1 MKRLAGW
8 MTKPFTNLR
17 LREKLFLMFLLG
29 AILPLLFFV
38 LYSYQTIKS
47 ELSNQMYTSSVASVA
62 QINSN
67 LENKLDTYTKL
78 SATMYLNN
86 TLRAYLTNN
95 YTQDPS
101 LFVDA
106 YQYIN
111 NTFSNMLTTNPDI
124 HSLSIYINNDSLPAD
139 GIYIKR
145 IDDAFRSSAIYRSLL
160 DTYGNV
166 RFVSTPPAVDQ
177 PPMFTLTRMLNISNL
192 DNAYGILTINI
203 LESDIF
209 RLMEKETAEKTVLI
223 VNDQGFIM
231 SAKDKSML
239 NRPLKKFVP
248 DSFPDK
254 LQGRFDSTYNGEKM
268 LVVYNTTKFGWK
280 SVALIPYNS
289 FLAKANQTAKRIF
302 ILALIS
308 FGIMA
313 LLIYITAR
321 LFTKRVEYLVGII
334 RRIEREE
341 FEHIDIRPLGRDEI
355 GQLGNVLRKMS
366 QRLSTLI
373 SDVYKKEIDK
383 KEAEMNVLQAQINPH
398 FLYNTL
404 ASISSLAI
412 RNSDQRMNKMVTDLA
427 KFYRISLNKGKN
439 QISIHE
445 EMQLTRYY
453 VAIQQI
459 RFADLI
465 RVHYQ
470 IDESVLPC
478 PIVKLTLQPFVEN
491 AMNHAI
497 WDDKLGINIMIKASR
512 DGQDIVFKIID
523 DGMGMR
529 VQESRNADQALP
541 SRGDALSG
549 YGIRNVDNRIK
560 LLYGDAYGVSI
571 FSRLGI
577 GTTVTIRI
585 PGR

>member
-1 MKRLAGW
+1 MRRLTGW
-8 MTKPFTNLR
+8 LTKPFNNLR
-17 LREKLFLMFLLG
+17 LREKLFVMFLLG
-29 AILPLLFFV
+29 AIIPLLFFV
-38 LYSYQTIKS
+38 LYSYETIKS
-47 ELSNQMYTSSVASVA
+47 ELSDQMYTNTVSSVA

-78 SATMYLNN
+78 SATLYLDK
-86 TLRAYLTNN
+86 TLQAYLTNN
-95 YTQDPS
+95 YTEDPT

-111 NTFSNMLTTNPDI
+111 NTFINMLTTNPDI
-124 HSLSIYINNDSLPAD
+124 HSMSVYINNDSLPAD

-145 IDDAFRSSAIYRSLL
+145 MDDAFRQSLTYRSLQ

-166 RFVSTPPAVDQ
+166 RFITTPPVPDQ
-177 PPMFTLTRMLNISNL
+177 PSMFTLARMLNISNI
-192 DNAYGILTINI
+192 NNTYGILTINI

-209 RLMEKETAEKTVLI
+209 QLMEKETSDKTILI
-223 VNDQGFIM
+223 VNDNGIIM

-239 NRPLKKFVP
+239 SHPLKHYVP
-248 DSFPDK
+248 DNFPSAG
-254 LQGRFDSTYNGEKM
+254 QGRFDSMYNGEKM

-280 SVALIPYNS
+280 SVSLIPYNS
-289 FLAKANQTAKRIF
+289 FLSKANLAAKRIL
-302 ILALIS
+302 IYALVS
-308 FGIMA
+308 FGVMA

-321 LFTKRVEYLVGII
+321 LFTKRVEYLVGMM

-341 FEHIDIRPLGRDEI
+341 FDLVDIRPLGRDEI
-355 GQLGNVLRKMS
+355 GQLGNVLRKMTG
-366 QRLSTLI
+366 RLSSLI

-439 QISIHE
+439 QISINE
-445 EMQLTRYY
+445 EIQLTRYY
-453 VAIQQI
+453 VAIQQV
-459 RFADLI
+459 RFTDLL

-470 IDESVLPC
+470 IEESVLPC

-491 AMNHAI
+491 CINHAI
-497 WDDKLGINIMIKASR
+497 WDDKLGINIIIKAYR
-512 DGQDIVFKIID
+512 EGPDILLKIID

-529 VQESRNADQALP
+529 RGNDRELPES
-541 SRGDALSG
+541 GDTLSG

-560 LLYGDAYGVSI
+560 LLYGDSYGVTVY
-571 FSRLGI
+571 SRLGI

>member
-1 MKRLAGW
+1 MKRLTGW
-8 MTKPFTNLR
+8 LTRPFNNLR
-17 LREKLFLMFLLG
+17 LREKLFVMFLLG
-29 AILPLLFFV
+29 AIIPLLFFV

-47 ELSNQMYTSSVASVA
+47 ELSDQMYTNSVSSVA

-67 LENKLDTYTKL
+67 LENKLDSYTKL
-78 SATMYLNN
+78 SATLYLNT

-95 YTQDPS
+95 YSVEPS

-124 HSLSIYINNDSLPAD
+124 QSISIYINNDSLPAD

-145 IDDAFRSSAIYRSLL
+145 MDQSFRNSVIYRSLL
-160 DTYGNV
+160 NSYGNV
-166 RFVSTPPAVDQ
+166 RFVSTPPAADQ
-177 PPMFTLTRMLNISNL
+177 PSMFTLTRMLNISNL

-203 LESDIF
+203 LESDIY
-209 RLMEKETAEKTVLI
+209 RLMEKETSEKTVLI
-223 VNDQGFIM
+223 ANERGIIM

-239 NRPLKKFVP
+239 NRPLEQYVK
-248 DSFPDK
+248 DDFPSSS
-254 LQGRFDSTYNGEKM
+254 QGRFDSTFNGEKM

-280 SVALIPYNS
+280 SVSLVPYSS
-289 FLAKANQTAKRIF
+289 FLSKANNTAKRIL
-302 ILALIS
+302 IYALIS
-308 FGIMA
+308 FGVMA
-313 LLIYITAR
+313 LLIYVTAR
-321 LFTKRVEYLVGII
+321 LFTKRVEYLVGMI

-341 FEHIDIRPLGRDEI
+341 FDLVDIRPLGRDEI
-355 GQLGNVLRKMS
+355 GQLGNVLRKMA
-366 QRLSTLI
+366 QRLSNLI

-383 KEAEMNVLQAQINPH
+383 REAEMNVLQAQINPH

-445 EMQLTRYY
+445 EVQLTRYY
-453 VAIQQI
+453 VAIQQV

-497 WDDKLGINIMIKASR
+497 WDDKLGINIMIKAYR
-512 DGQDIVFKIID
+512 EGPDILLKIID

-529 VQESRNADQALP
+529 MQGELGSELP
-541 SRGDALSG
+541 TSGDTLSG

-560 LLYGDAYGVSI
+560 LLYGDSYGISI
-571 FSRLGI
+571 YSRLGI

-585 PGR
+585 PGK

>member
-1 MKRLAGW
+1 MKRLTGW
-8 MTKPFTNLR
+8 LTRPFNNLR
-17 LREKLFLMFLLG
+17 LREKLFVMFLLG
-29 AILPLLFFV
+29 AIIPLLFFV
-38 LYSYQTIKS
+38 LYSYQTIKN
-47 ELSNQMYTSSVASVA
+47 ELSDQMYTNSVSSVA

-67 LENKLDTYTKL
+67 LENKLDAYTKL
-78 SATMYLNN
+78 SATLYLNT

-95 YTQDPS
+95 YTEDPS
-101 LFVDA
+101 LYVDA

-124 HSLSIYINNDSLPAD
+124 HSISIYINNDSLPAD
-139 GIYIKR
+139 GIYIKKM
-145 IDDAFRSSAIYRSLL
+145 DDAFRRSAVYRSLL
-160 DTYGNV
+160 NTYGNV
-166 RFVSTPPAVDQ
+166 RFVATPPAVDQ
-177 PPMFTLTRMLNISNL
+177 PSMFTLTRMLNISNL

-209 RLMEKETAEKTVLI
+209 RLMEKETSEKTTLI
-223 VNDQGFIM
+223 VNDSGIIM
-231 SAKDKSML
+231 SAKDKTML
-239 NRPLKKFVP
+239 NRPLQQYVTDKFP
-248 DSFPDK
+248 SGS
-254 LQGRFDSTYNGEKM
+254 QGRFDSTFNGEKM

-280 SVALIPYNS
+280 SVALVPYSS
-289 FLAKANQTAKRIF
+289 FLAKANNTAKRIL
-302 ILALIS
+302 IYALIS
-308 FGIMA
+308 FGVMA
-313 LLIYITAR
+313 LLIYVTAR
-321 LFTKRVEYLVGII
+321 LFTKRVEYLVGMI

-341 FEHIDIRPLGRDEI
+341 FDLVDIRPLGRDEI
-355 GQLGNVLRKMS
+355 GQLGNVLRKMA
-366 QRLSTLI
+366 QRLSNLI

-383 KEAEMNVLQAQINPH
+383 REAEMNVLQAQINPH

-427 KFYRISLNKGKN
+427 KFYRISLNKGKSK
-439 QISIHE
+439 ISIHE
-445 EMQLTRYY
+445 EIQLTRYY
-453 VAIQQI
+453 IAIQQV

-497 WDDKLGINIMIKASR
+497 WDDKLGISIMIKVYR
-512 DGQDIVFKIID
+512 EGPDIILKIID

-529 VQESRNADQALP
+529 MRGESGNELP
-541 SRGDALSG
+541 ISGDTLSG

-560 LLYGDAYGVSI
+560 LLYGDSYGVSI
-571 FSRLGI
+571 YSRLGI

>member
-1 MKRLAGW
+1 MKKVTGW
-8 MTKPFTNLR
+8 LTRPFNNLR
-17 LREKLFLMFLLG
+17 LREKLFVMFLLG
-29 AILPLLFFV
+29 AIIPLVFFV

-47 ELSNQMYTSSVASVA
+47 ELSDQMYTNSVASVA

-78 SATMYLNN
+78 SANLYLNN
-86 TLRAYLTNN
+86 SLRAYLTNN
-95 YTQDPS
+95 YTEEPS

-124 HSLSIYINNDSLPAD
+124 HSMSIYINNDSLPAD

-145 IDDAFRSSAIYRSLL
+145 MDDAFKRSTTYRSLL
-160 DTYGNV
+160 NSYGNV
-166 RFVSTPPAVDQ
+166 RFVATPPVVDQ
-177 PPMFTLTRMLNISNL
+177 PSMFTLTRMLNISNL

-209 RLMEKETAEKTVLI
+209 RLMEKETSEKTILI
-223 VNDQGFIM
+223 VNDSGLIM
-231 SAKDKSML
+231 SAKDKNML
-239 NRPLKKFVP
+239 NRPLNQFVKEKFP
-248 DSFPDK
+248 SARE
-254 LQGRFDSTYNGEKM
+254 GRFDSSFNGEKM

-280 SVALIPYNS
+280 SISLVPYSS
-289 FLAKANQTAKRIF
+289 FLTKANKTAKRILIF
-302 ILALIS
+302 ALIS
-308 FGIMA
+308 FGLMT
-313 LLIYITAR
+313 LFIYATAR
-321 LFTKRVEYLVGII
+321 QFTKRVDYLVGMI

-341 FEHIDIRPLGRDEI
+341 FDLFDMRPLGRDEI
-355 GQLGNVLRKMS
+355 GQIGNVLRKMA
-366 QRLSTLI
+366 QRLSNLI

-383 KEAEMNVLQAQINPH
+383 REAEMNVLQAQINPH

-439 QISIHE
+439 KLSIHE
-445 EMQLTRYY
+445 EIQLTRYY
-453 VAIQQI
+453 VAIQQV
-459 RFADLI
+459 RFGELI

-470 IDESVLPC
+470 IEESVLPC

-497 WDDKLGINIMIKASR
+497 WDDTLGINIMIKAYR
-512 DGQDIVFKIID
+512 DGHDIILKVID
-523 DGMGMR
+523 DGMGMHMR
-529 VQESRNADQALP
+529 GHSGEELP
-541 SRGDALSG
+541 VSSDNLSG

-560 LLYGDAYGVSI
+560 LLYGESYGVSI
-571 FSRLGI
+571 YSRLGI

>member
-1 MKRLAGW
+1 MKRVASWL
-8 MTKPFTNLR
+8 TKPFINLR
-17 LREKLFLMFLLG
+17 LREKLFVMFLLG
-29 AILPLLFFV
+29 AIIPLVFFV

-47 ELSNQMYTSSVASVA
+47 ELSDQMYTNSVSSVA

-67 LENKLDTYTKL
+67 LENKLDTYIKL
-78 SATMYLNN
+78 SANLYLNN

-95 YTQDPS
+95 YTQEPS

-124 HSLSIYINNDSLPAD
+124 HSISIYINNDSLPAD
-139 GIYIKR
+139 GVYIKR
-145 IDDAFRSSAIYRSLL
+145 MDDAFRRSTTYRSLL
-160 DTYGNV
+160 NSYGNV
-166 RFVSTPPAVDQ
+166 RFVATPPVVDQ
-177 PPMFTLTRMLNISNL
+177 PSMFTLTRMLNISNL

-209 RLMEKETAEKTVLI
+209 RLMEKETPEKTILI
-223 VNDQGFIM
+223 VNDKGLIM

-239 NRPLKKFVP
+239 DRPLSQYVQ
-248 DSFPDK
+248 DEFPSGRE
-254 LQGRFDSTYNGEKM
+254 GRFDSSFNGEKM

-280 SVALIPYNS
+280 SVSLVPYSS
-289 FLAKANQTAKRIF
+289 FLSKANNTAKRILIF
-302 ILALIS
+302 ALIS
-308 FGIMA
+308 FGLMT
-313 LLIYITAR
+313 LLIYVAAR
-321 LFTKRVEYLVGII
+321 QFTKRVDYLVGMI

-341 FEHIDIRPLGRDEI
+341 FDLLDIRPLGRDEI
-355 GQLGNVLRKMS
+355 GQIGNVLRQMA
-366 QRLSTLI
+366 QRLSNLI

-383 KEAEMNVLQAQINPH
+383 REAEMNVLQAQINPH

-427 KFYRISLNKGKN
+427 KFYRISLSKGKN
-439 QISIHE
+439 KLSIHE
-445 EMQLTRYY
+445 EIQLTRYY
-453 VAIQQI
+453 VAIQQV
-459 RFADLI
+459 RFGELI

-491 AMNHAI
+491 AMNHSI
-497 WDDKLGINIMIKASR
+497 WDDKLGINIMIKAYR
-512 DGQDIVFKIID
+512 DGLDIVLKVID
-523 DGMGMR
+523 DGMGMHMR
-529 VQESRNADQALP
+529 GHSGKELP
-541 SRGDALSG
+541 ISGDTLSG

-560 LLYGDAYGVSI
+560 LLYGDSYGVSI
-571 FSRLGI
+571 YSRLGI

>member
-1 MKRLAGW
+1 MKKVTGW
-8 MTKPFTNLR
+8 LTRPFNNLR
-17 LREKLFLMFLLG
+17 LREKLFVMFLLG
-29 AILPLLFFV
+29 AIIPLVFFV
-38 LYSYQTIKS
+38 FYSYQTIKS
-47 ELSNQMYTSSVASVA
+47 ELSDQMYTNSVASVA

-78 SATMYLNN
+78 SANLYLNN
-86 TLRAYLTNN
+86 SLRAYLTNN
-95 YTQDPS
+95 YTEEPS

-124 HSLSIYINNDSLPAD
+124 HSMSIYINNDSLPAD

-145 IDDAFRSSAIYRSLL
+145 MDDVFKRSTTYRSLL
-160 DTYGNV
+160 DSYGNV
-166 RFVSTPPAVDQ
+166 RFVATPPVVDQ
-177 PPMFTLTRMLNISNL
+177 PSMFTLTRMLNISNL

-209 RLMEKETAEKTVLI
+209 RLMEKETSEKTILI
-223 VNDQGFIM
+223 VNDNGLIM
-231 SAKDKSML
+231 SAEDKSML
-239 NRPLKKFVP
+239 NRPLNQFVKDP
-248 DSFPDK
+248 FPNDRE
-254 LQGRFDSTYNGEKM
+254 GRFDSSFNGEKM

-280 SVALIPYNS
+280 SISLVPYSS
-289 FLAKANQTAKRIF
+289 FLTKANKTAKRILIF
-302 ILALIS
+302 ALIS
-308 FGIMA
+308 FGLMT
-313 LLIYITAR
+313 LLIYATAR
-321 LFTKRVEYLVGII
+321 QFTKRVDYLVGMI
-334 RRIEREE
+334 RRIERED
-341 FEHIDIRPLGRDEI
+341 FDLFDMRPLGRDEI
-355 GQLGNVLRKMS
+355 GQIGNMLRKMA
-366 QRLSTLI
+366 QRLSNLI

-383 KEAEMNVLQAQINPH
+383 REAEMNVLQAQINPH

-427 KFYRISLNKGKN
+427 KFYRISLNKGKSKL
-439 QISIHE
+439 SIHE
-445 EMQLTRYY
+445 EIQLTRYY
-453 VAIQQI
+453 VAIQQV
-459 RFADLI
+459 RFGELI

-497 WDDKLGINIMIKASR
+497 WDDKLGINIMIKAYR
-512 DGQDIVFKIID
+512 DDLDIILKVID
-523 DGMGMR
+523 DGMGMHMPGHNG
-529 VQESRNADQALP
+529 EDLP
-541 SRGDALSG
+541 ISGDTLSG

-560 LLYGDAYGVSI
+560 LLYGESYGVSLY
-571 FSRLGI
+571 SRLGI

>member
-1 MKRLAGW
+1 MKKVTGW
-8 MTKPFTNLR
+8 LTRPFNNLR
-17 LREKLFLMFLLG
+17 LREKLFVMFLLG
-29 AILPLLFFV
+29 AIIPLVFFV

-47 ELSNQMYTSSVASVA
+47 ELSDQMYTNSVASVA

-78 SATMYLNN
+78 SANLYLNN
-86 TLRAYLTNN
+86 SLRAYLTNN
-95 YTQDPS
+95 YTEEPS

-124 HSLSIYINNDSLPAD
+124 HSMSIYINNDSLPAD

-145 IDDAFRSSAIYRSLL
+145 MDDAFKRSTTYRSLL
-160 DTYGNV
+160 NSYGNV
-166 RFVSTPPAVDQ
+166 RFVATPPVVDQ
-177 PPMFTLTRMLNISNL
+177 PSMFTLTRMLNISNL

-209 RLMEKETAEKTVLI
+209 RLMEKETSEKTILI
-223 VNDQGFIM
+223 VNDSGLIM
-231 SAKDKSML
+231 SAKDKNML
-239 NRPLKKFVP
+239 NRPLNQFVKEKFP
-248 DSFPDK
+248 SARE
-254 LQGRFDSTYNGEKM
+254 GRFDSSFNGEKM

-280 SVALIPYNS
+280 SISLVPYSS
-289 FLAKANQTAKRIF
+289 FLTKANKTAKRIL
-302 ILALIS
+302 IIALIS
-308 FGIMA
+308 FGLMT
-313 LLIYITAR
+313 LFIYATAR
-321 LFTKRVEYLVGII
+321 QFTKRVDYLVGMI

-341 FEHIDIRPLGRDEI
+341 FDLFDMRPLGRDEI
-355 GQLGNVLRKMS
+355 GQIGNVLRKMA
-366 QRLSTLI
+366 QRLSNLI

-383 KEAEMNVLQAQINPH
+383 REAEMNVLQAQINPH

-439 QISIHE
+439 KLSIHE
-445 EMQLTRYY
+445 EIQLTRYY
-453 VAIQQI
+453 VAIQQV
-459 RFADLI
+459 RFGELI

-470 IDESVLPC
+470 IEESVLPC

-497 WDDKLGINIMIKASR
+497 WDDTLGINIMIKAYR
-512 DGQDIVFKIID
+512 DGHDIILKVID
-523 DGMGMR
+523 DGMGMHMR
-529 VQESRNADQALP
+529 GHSGEELP
-541 SRGDALSG
+541 VSSDNLSG

-560 LLYGDAYGVSI
+560 LLYGESYGVSI
-571 FSRLGI
+571 YSRLGI

>member
-1 MKRLAGW
+1 MKKVTGW
-8 MTKPFTNLR
+8 LTRPFNNLR
-17 LREKLFLMFLLG
+17 LREKLFVMFLLG
-29 AILPLLFFV
+29 AIIPLVFFV

-47 ELSNQMYTSSVASVA
+47 ELSDQMYTNSVASVA

-78 SATMYLNN
+78 SANLYLNN
-86 TLRAYLTNN
+86 SLRAYLTNN
-95 YTQDPS
+95 YTEEPS

-124 HSLSIYINNDSLPAD
+124 HSMSIYINNDSLPAD

-145 IDDAFRSSAIYRSLL
+145 MDDAFKRSTTYRSLL
-160 DTYGNV
+160 NSYGNV
-166 RFVSTPPAVDQ
+166 RFVATPPVVDQ
-177 PPMFTLTRMLNISNL
+177 PSMFTLTRMLNISNL

-209 RLMEKETAEKTVLI
+209 RLMEKETSEKTILI
-223 VNDQGFIM
+223 VNDSGLIM
-231 SAKDKSML
+231 SAKDKNML
-239 NRPLKKFVP
+239 NRPLNQFVKEKFP
-248 DSFPDK
+248 SARE
-254 LQGRFDSTYNGEKM
+254 GRFDSSLNGEKM

-280 SVALIPYNS
+280 SISLVPYSS
-289 FLAKANQTAKRIF
+289 FLTKANKTAKRILIF
-302 ILALIS
+302 ALIS
-308 FGIMA
+308 FGLMT
-313 LLIYITAR
+313 LFIYATAR
-321 LFTKRVEYLVGII
+321 QFTKRVDYLVGMI

-341 FEHIDIRPLGRDEI
+341 FDLFDMRPLGRDEI
-355 GQLGNVLRKMS
+355 GQIGNVLRKMA
-366 QRLSTLI
+366 QRLSNLI

-383 KEAEMNVLQAQINPH
+383 REAEMNVLQAQINPH

-439 QISIHE
+439 KLSIHE
-445 EMQLTRYY
+445 EIQLTRYY
-453 VAIQQI
+453 VAIQQV
-459 RFADLI
+459 RFGELI

-470 IDESVLPC
+470 IEESVLPC

-497 WDDKLGINIMIKASR
+497 WDDTLGINIMIKAYR
-512 DGQDIVFKIID
+512 DGHDIILKVID
-523 DGMGMR
+523 DGMGMHMR
-529 VQESRNADQALP
+529 GHSGEELP
-541 SRGDALSG
+541 VSSDNLSG

-560 LLYGDAYGVSI
+560 LLYGESYGVSI
-571 FSRLGI
+571 YSRLGI

>member
-1 MKRLAGW
+1 MKKVTGW
-8 MTKPFTNLR
+8 LTRPFNNLR
-17 LREKLFLMFLLG
+17 LREKLFVMFLLG
-29 AILPLLFFV
+29 AIIPLVFFV

-47 ELSNQMYTSSVASVA
+47 ELSDQMYTNSVASVA

-78 SATMYLNN
+78 SANLYLNN
-86 TLRAYLTNN
+86 SLRAYLTNN
-95 YTQDPS
+95 YTEEPS

-124 HSLSIYINNDSLPAD
+124 HSMSIYINNDSLPAD

-145 IDDAFRSSAIYRSLL
+145 MDDAFKRSTTYRSLL
-160 DTYGNV
+160 NSYGNV
-166 RFVSTPPAVDQ
+166 RFVATPPVVDQ
-177 PPMFTLTRMLNISNL
+177 PSMFTLTRMLNISNL

-209 RLMEKETAEKTVLI
+209 RLMEKETSEKTILI
-223 VNDQGFIM
+223 VNDSGLIM
-231 SAKDKSML
+231 SAKDKNML
-239 NRPLKKFVP
+239 NRPLNQFVKEKFP
-248 DSFPDK
+248 SARE
-254 LQGRFDSTYNGEKM
+254 GRFDSSLNGEKM

-280 SVALIPYNS
+280 SISLVPYSS
-289 FLAKANQTAKRIF
+289 FLTKANKTAKRILIF
-302 ILALIS
+302 ALIS
-308 FGIMA
+308 FGLMT
-313 LLIYITAR
+313 LFIYATAR
-321 LFTKRVEYLVGII
+321 QFTKRVDYLVGMI

-341 FEHIDIRPLGRDEI
+341 FDLFDMRPLGRDEI
-355 GQLGNVLRKMS
+355 GQIGNVLRKMA
-366 QRLSTLI
+366 QRLSNLI

-383 KEAEMNVLQAQINPH
+383 REAEMNVLQAQINPH

-439 QISIHE
+439 KLSIHE
-445 EMQLTRYY
+445 EIQLTRYY
-453 VAIQQI
+453 VAIQQV
-459 RFADLI
+459 RFGELI

-470 IDESVLPC
+470 IEDSVLPC

-497 WDDKLGINIMIKASR
+497 WDDTLGINIMIKAYR
-512 DGQDIVFKIID
+512 DGHDIILKVID
-523 DGMGMR
+523 DGMGMHMR
-529 VQESRNADQALP
+529 GHSGEELP
-541 SRGDALSG
+541 VSSDNLSG

-560 LLYGDAYGVSI
+560 LLYGESYGVSI
-571 FSRLGI
+571 YSRLGI

>member
-1 MKRLAGW
+1 MKKVTGW
-8 MTKPFTNLR
+8 LTRPFNNLR
-17 LREKLFLMFLLG
+17 LREKLFVMFLLG
-29 AILPLLFFV
+29 AIIPLVFFV

-47 ELSNQMYTSSVASVA
+47 ELSDQMYTNSVASVA

-78 SATMYLNN
+78 SANLYLNN
-86 TLRAYLTNN
+86 SLRAYLTNN
-95 YTQDPS
+95 YTEEPS

-124 HSLSIYINNDSLPAD
+124 HSMSIYINNDSLPAD

-145 IDDAFRSSAIYRSLL
+145 MDDAFKRSTTYRSLL
-160 DTYGNV
+160 NSYGNV
-166 RFVSTPPAVDQ
+166 RFVATPPVVDQ
-177 PPMFTLTRMLNISNL
+177 PSMFTLTRMLNISNL

-209 RLMEKETAEKTVLI
+209 RLMEKETSEKTILI
-223 VNDQGFIM
+223 VNDSGLIM
-231 SAKDKSML
+231 SAKDKNML
-239 NRPLKKFVP
+239 NRPLNQFVKEKFP
-248 DSFPDK
+248 SARE
-254 LQGRFDSTYNGEKM
+254 GRFDSSFNGEKM

-280 SVALIPYNS
+280 SISLVPYSS
-289 FLAKANQTAKRIF
+289 FLTKANKTAKRILIF
-302 ILALIS
+302 ALIS
-308 FGIMA
+308 FGLMT
-313 LLIYITAR
+313 LFIYATAR
-321 LFTKRVEYLVGII
+321 QFTKRVDYLVGMI

-341 FEHIDIRPLGRDEI
+341 FDLFDIRPLGRDEI
-355 GQLGNVLRKMS
+355 GQIGNVLRKMA
-366 QRLSTLI
+366 QRLSNLI

-383 KEAEMNVLQAQINPH
+383 REAEMNVLQAQINPH

-439 QISIHE
+439 KLSIHE
-445 EMQLTRYY
+445 EIQLTRYY
-453 VAIQQI
+453 VAIQQV
-459 RFADLI
+459 RFGELI

-470 IDESVLPC
+470 IEESVLPC

-497 WDDKLGINIMIKASR
+497 WDDTLGINIMIKAYR
-512 DGQDIVFKIID
+512 DGHDIILKVID
-523 DGMGMR
+523 DGMGMHMR
-529 VQESRNADQALP
+529 GHSGEELP
-541 SRGDALSG
+541 VSSDNLSG

-560 LLYGDAYGVSI
+560 LLYGESYGVSI
-571 FSRLGI
+571 YSRLGI

>member
-1 MKRLAGW
+1 MKKVTSWL
-8 MTKPFTNLR
+8 TKPFNNLR
-17 LREKLFLMFLLG
+17 LREKLFVMFLLG
-29 AILPLLFFV
+29 AIIPLVFFV

-47 ELSNQMYTSSVASVA
+47 ELSDQMYTNSVSSVA

-67 LENKLDTYTKL
+67 LENKLDTYIKL
-78 SATMYLNN
+78 SANLYLNN

-95 YTQDPS
+95 YTEEPS

-124 HSLSIYINNDSLPAD
+124 HSISIYINNDSLPTD
-139 GIYIKR
+139 GVYIKR
-145 IDDAFRSSAIYRSLL
+145 MDDAFRRSTTYRSLL
-160 DTYGNV
+160 NSYGNV
-166 RFVSTPPAVDQ
+166 RFVATPPVVDQ
-177 PPMFTLTRMLNISNL
+177 PSMFTLTRMLNISNL

-209 RLMEKETAEKTVLI
+209 RLMEKETPEKTILI
-223 VNDQGFIM
+223 VNDKGLIM

-239 NRPLKKFVP
+239 DRPLSQYVQDKFP
-248 DSFPDK
+248 SGRE
-254 LQGRFDSTYNGEKM
+254 GRFDSSFNGEKM

-280 SVALIPYNS
+280 SVSLVPYSS
-289 FLAKANQTAKRIF
+289 FLSKANNTAKRILIF
-302 ILALIS
+302 ALIS
-308 FGIMA
+308 FGLMT
-313 LLIYITAR
+313 LLIYVAAR
-321 LFTKRVEYLVGII
+321 QFTKRVDYLFGMI

-341 FEHIDIRPLGRDEI
+341 FDLLDIRPLGRDEI
-355 GQLGNVLRKMS
+355 GQIGNVLRKMA
-366 QRLSTLI
+366 QRLSNLI

-383 KEAEMNVLQAQINPH
+383 REAEMNVLQAQINPH

-439 QISIHE
+439 KLSIHE
-445 EMQLTRYY
+445 EIQLTRYY
-453 VAIQQI
+453 VAIQQV
-459 RFADLI
+459 RFGELI

-497 WDDKLGINIMIKASR
+497 WDDKLGINIMIKAYR
-512 DGQDIVFKIID
+512 DGLDIVLKVID
-523 DGMGMR
+523 DGMGMHMR
-529 VQESRNADQALP
+529 GHSGEELP
-541 SRGDALSG
+541 ISGDTLSG

-560 LLYGDAYGVSI
+560 LLYGESYGVSI
-571 FSRLGI
+571 YSRLGI

>member
-1 MKRLAGW
+1 MKKVTGW
-8 MTKPFTNLR
+8 LTRPFNNLR
-17 LREKLFLMFLLG
+17 LREKLFVMFLLG
-29 AILPLLFFV
+29 AIIPLVFFV

-47 ELSNQMYTSSVASVA
+47 ELSDQMYTNSVASVA

-78 SATMYLNN
+78 SATLYLNN
-86 TLRAYLTNN
+86 SLRAYLTNN
-95 YTQDPS
+95 YTEEPS

-124 HSLSIYINNDSLPAD
+124 HSMSIYINNDSLPAD

-145 IDDAFRSSAIYRSLL
+145 MDDAFKRSTTYRSLL
-160 DTYGNV
+160 NSYGNV
-166 RFVSTPPAVDQ
+166 RFVATPPVVDQ
-177 PPMFTLTRMLNISNL
+177 PSMFTLTRMLNISNL

-209 RLMEKETAEKTVLI
+209 RLMEKETSEKTILI
-223 VNDQGFIM
+223 VNDSGLIM
-231 SAKDKSML
+231 SAKDKNML
-239 NRPLKKFVP
+239 NRPLNQFVKEKFP
-248 DSFPDK
+248 SARE
-254 LQGRFDSTYNGEKM
+254 GRFDSSFNGEKM

-280 SVALIPYNS
+280 SISLVPYSS
-289 FLAKANQTAKRIF
+289 FLTKANKTAKRILIF
-302 ILALIS
+302 ALIS
-308 FGIMA
+308 FGLMT
-313 LLIYITAR
+313 LFIYATAR
-321 LFTKRVEYLVGII
+321 QFTKRVDYLVGMI

-341 FEHIDIRPLGRDEI
+341 FDLFDMRPLGRDEI
-355 GQLGNVLRKMS
+355 GQIGNVLRKMA
-366 QRLSTLI
+366 QRLSNLI

-383 KEAEMNVLQAQINPH
+383 REAEMNVLQAQINPH

-439 QISIHE
+439 KLSIHE
-445 EMQLTRYY
+445 EIQLTRYY
-453 VAIQQI
+453 VAIQQV
-459 RFADLI
+459 RFGELI

-470 IDESVLPC
+470 IEESVLPC

-497 WDDKLGINIMIKASR
+497 WDDTLGINIMIKAYR
-512 DGQDIVFKIID
+512 DGHDIILKVID
-523 DGMGMR
+523 DGMGMHMR
-529 VQESRNADQALP
+529 GHSGEELP
-541 SRGDALSG
+541 VSSDNLSG

-560 LLYGDAYGVSI
+560 LLYGESYGVSI
-571 FSRLGI
+571 YSRLGI